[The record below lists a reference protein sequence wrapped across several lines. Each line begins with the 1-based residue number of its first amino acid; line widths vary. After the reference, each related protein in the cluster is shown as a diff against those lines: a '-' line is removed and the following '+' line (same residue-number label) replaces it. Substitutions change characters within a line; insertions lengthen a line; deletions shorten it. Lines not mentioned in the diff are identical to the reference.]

1 MAHKA
6 AKLVKVT
13 YKNKQPLITTI
24 QEGVKSKDRVTTEF
38 FNFFGRSPHPVK
50 VGDSEKQEKRE
61 DLTKIEGEF
70 ELGQ

>member
-1 MAHKA
+1 M
-6 AKLVKVT
+6 VKVT

-24 QEGVKSKDRVTTEF
+24 QEGLKSKDRVTTDY
-38 FNFFGRSPHPVK
+38 FNFMGISPHPVK

>member
-1 MAHKA
+1 MAQKA

-24 QEGVKSKDRVTTEF
+24 QEGVKSKDRVTTDF
-38 FNFFGRSPHPVK
+38 YDFFGNSPHPVK

>member
-1 MAHKA
+1 M
-6 AKLVKVT
+6 VKVT

-24 QEGVKSKDRVTTEF
+24 QEGLKSKDRVTTDY
-38 FNFFGRSPHPVK
+38 FNFMGISPHQVK